1 MKTDLIYA
9 NLIIKM
15 TEYFKGDTRRI
26 QHFLKVYSFAE
37 TIALLEQLDAY
48 SLHIL
53 KTAAIVHDIG
63 IKISEEKYGD
73 SSGKHQE
80 LEGIAPAH
88 KMLTELNFDTK
99 TIERVCW
106 LISHH
111 HTYENIIHLDH
122 RILIESDFLVNMCE
136 DSMDKIRILSIYNK
150 IFRTHSGRL
159 LCRNLFSLDDII
171 LDSSGQTAI
180 RISSNSEE
188 LNEWDCAV
196 NNFNKEETEIHK
208 NNKDE
213 LGRKYAA
220 LLHKDTIFQS
230 SNIIPAYMVSD
241 KCNGCGTCIDVCPV
255 QCIDIKRI
263 PAYIRQEESLHC
275 GSCASVCIKNAIINF
290 NKNTDY

>member
-37 TIALLEQLDAY
+37 TIALLKQLDAY

-111 HTYENIIHLDH
+111 HTYEIYHSSRSQNTN
-122 RILIESDFLVNMCE
+122 RI
-136 DSMDKIRILSIYNK
+136 
-150 IFRTHSGRL
+150 
-159 LCRNLFSLDDII
+159 
-171 LDSSGQTAI
+171 
-180 RISSNSEE
+180 
-188 LNEWDCAV
+188 
-196 NNFNKEETEIHK
+196 
-208 NNKDE
+208 
-213 LGRKYAA
+213 
-220 LLHKDTIFQS
+220 
-230 SNIIPAYMVSD
+230 
-241 KCNGCGTCIDVCPV
+241 
-255 QCIDIKRI
+255 
-263 PAYIRQEESLHC
+263 
-275 GSCASVCIKNAIINF
+275 
-290 NKNTDY
+290 

>member
-9 NLIIKM
+9 NLIKKM

-159 LCRNLFSLDDII
+159 LCRNLFSLDV
-171 LDSSGQTAI
+171 SS
-180 RISSNSEE
+180 
-188 LNEWDCAV
+188 
-196 NNFNKEETEIHK
+196 
-208 NNKDE
+208 
-213 LGRKYAA
+213 
-220 LLHKDTIFQS
+220 
-230 SNIIPAYMVSD
+230 
-241 KCNGCGTCIDVCPV
+241 
-255 QCIDIKRI
+255 
-263 PAYIRQEESLHC
+263 
-275 GSCASVCIKNAIINF
+275 
-290 NKNTDY
+290 

>member
-9 NLIIKM
+9 NLIKKM

-159 LCRNLFSLDDII
+159 LCRNLFYLDDII
-171 LDSSGQTAI
+171 LDSSAKQPFISLQTL
-180 RISSNSEE
+180 RS
-188 LNEWDCAV
+188 
-196 NNFNKEETEIHK
+196 
-208 NNKDE
+208 
-213 LGRKYAA
+213 
-220 LLHKDTIFQS
+220 
-230 SNIIPAYMVSD
+230 
-241 KCNGCGTCIDVCPV
+241 
-255 QCIDIKRI
+255 
-263 PAYIRQEESLHC
+263 
-275 GSCASVCIKNAIINF
+275 
-290 NKNTDY
+290 